1 MSTQPAAISRAAL
14 DGVEHLVRACGSLR
28 AGERA
33 AVIVD
38 ERTAEIG
45 RLVADR
51 CAELGAQVALRS
63 VPLAAMHGT
72 EPPADAAAEM
82 KRADVIFGLAYFS
95 MAHTAAR
102 REACA
107 AGARY
112 LSLPEYSLAL
122 LEDPAV
128 MVDYKARAP
137 LVRAVANA
145 FTAGDFV
152 HVTSPGG
159 TDVRL
164 DIRGRTGNYCPGF
177 VEAPGELGSPPDIE
191 ANVSPV
197 ETYSEGVV
205 VVDGSIPCAEIGLL
219 REPVE
224 LDVRGGRIVAFR
236 CGDARIVDTL
246 ERLFERVGSERAYV
260 LAECGVGLNDAAKL
274 SGIMLTDEGAAGCLH
289 FGFGSNATVGGQND
303 VPFHLDFVFRDGR
316 LAVDGATVIDA
327 GEVRA

>member
-1 MSTQPAAISRAAL
+1 MSAEPAAFSRAAV
-14 DGVEHLVRACGSLR
+14 DAADHLVRACGSLR
-28 AGERA
+28 AGERV
-33 AVIVD
+33 AVIAD
-38 ERTAEIG
+38 ERTLDVA

-51 CAELGAQVALRS
+51 CAGLAGEVSFRR

-72 EPPADAAAEM
+72 EPPPEAAAEM
-82 KRADVIFGLAYFS
+82 RRADLIFGLTHFS

-102 REACA
+102 RIACE

-122 LEDPAV
+122 LENPAV
-128 MVDYKARAP
+128 RVDYRARAP
-137 LVRAVANA
+137 LVRAVADA
-145 FTAGDFV
+145 FTAGAFV
-152 HVTSPGG
+152 RVTSPRG

-177 VEAPGELGSPPDIE
+177 VAGPGELGSPPDIE

-197 ETYSEGVV
+197 ETFSEGVV

-224 LDVRGGRIVAFR
+224 LEIRGGRIVRFR
-236 CGDARIVDTL
+236 SADAAVVATL

-260 LAECGVGLNDAAKL
+260 LAECGVGLNDAAQL

-289 FGFGSNATVGGQND
+289 FGFGSNATVGGTND
-303 VPFHLDFVFRDGR
+303 VPFHLDFVFREGV
-316 LAVDGATVIDA
+316 LEVDGATVVDR